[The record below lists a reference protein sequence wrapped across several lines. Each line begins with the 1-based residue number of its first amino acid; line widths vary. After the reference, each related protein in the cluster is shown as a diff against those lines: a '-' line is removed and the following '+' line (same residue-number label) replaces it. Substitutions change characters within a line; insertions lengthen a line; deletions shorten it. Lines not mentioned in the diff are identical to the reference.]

1 MAHYFDNDPEV
12 RSDRR
17 TIGYRQYG
25 RDFRF
30 VTDTDVFSRSEVDKG
45 TDVLLET
52 VIRDIKDRGARKGE
66 KILDLGCGYGVVG
79 IVMASVF
86 VNFEITQA
94 DVNKRAVA
102 LSRENASLNGVKIG
116 KCVESDV
123 LSALGEDEKFD
134 VVITNPPVRAGKK
147 TVFAFYDQAYE
158 HMLPGSSIYVVLQR
172 KQGAPSSF
180 KKLEELFGNC
190 ETLEI
195 SGGYHIM
202 KSVKEGA

>member
-1 MAHYFDNDPEV
+1 MAHYFDNDPSV

-17 TIGYRQYG
+17 NIGYRQYG

-30 VTDTDVFSRSEVDKG
+30 VTDSDVFSRSEVDKG
-45 TDVLLET
+45 TDVLLSSA
-52 VIRDIKDRGARKGE
+52 IKDIKDRGARKGE
-66 KILDLGCGYGVVG
+66 KLLDLGCGYGVVG
-79 IVMASVF
+79 TVMASVF
-86 VNFEITQA
+86 VNFEITQV
-94 DVNKRAVA
+94 DVNRRAVA
-102 LSRENASLNGVKIG
+102 LSKENASLNGVKIE

-123 LSALGEDEKFD
+123 LSALGEGEMFD

-147 TVFAFYDQAYE
+147 TVFAFYDQAFE
-158 HMLPGSSIYVVLQR
+158 HMNPGSSIYVVLQR

-195 SGGYHIM
+195 SGGYHVM